1 MQTEE
6 QYIDMV
12 LRKSGSLFRLACRL
26 GASGC
31 KVDGETARLLDE
43 MADALGVAAQIGNDV
58 SDVLRFDLKNDLLQ
72 RKKTLPV
79 LYMLS
84 DPEDRFPPLRS
95 YYEGE
100 ASLALFLSRKQ
111 ECLNYIRESGRVEYA
126 EAIQSIYRN
135 RALKALSEL
144 PGDPYPKQQLRERLL
159 LSLGGSL

>member
-1 MQTEE
+1 MIRAAMGQQLDVSGCIQTEE

-84 DPEDRFPPLRS
+84 DPEDRFPASQLLR
-95 YYEGE
+95 GRGV
-100 ASLALFLSRKQ
+100 ARSL
-111 ECLNYIRESGRVEYA
+111 
-126 EAIQSIYRN
+126 
-135 RALKALSEL
+135 LK
-144 PGDPYPKQQLRERLL
+144 P
-159 LSLGGSL
+159 